1 MQEGGEVDWVNYR
14 HQRQN
19 TETHQTCKQAK
30 RTSAT
35 PHAFA
40 KKSGGAPRPEAWIG
54 KLRDINARLRSVL
67 DDVYKIEDINDKLGD
82 LRSHSLSEET
92 QRAISNAYNT
102 IEDKVQEIKVSSD
115 AGTDATQAALRALSA
130 SAQ

>member
-1 MQEGGEVDWVNYR
+1 M
-14 HQRQN
+14 
-19 TETHQTCKQAK
+19 
-30 RTSAT
+30 
-35 PHAFA
+35 
-40 KKSGGAPRPEAWIG
+40 
-54 KLRDINARLRSVL
+54 RSVL

-82 LRSHSLSEET
+82 LRSHSLPEET

-102 IEDKVQEIKVSSD
+102 IEDKVQEIKASSD